1 VRPIRRG
8 AALGFCLLVA
18 CSAKAPQD
26 ANAGAGTGA
35 TLRDFRI
42 ALESANATA
51 VSTTFDI
58 ANDGP
63 STHEFVVLRTDV
75 APDAL
80 PVDGDVINEDNID
93 LVDEVEDVAPGTLTH
108 LTVDLTPGRYVLVCN
123 IAGHYSAGMHVGFT
137 VT

>member
-1 VRPIRRG
+1 MRTLRGG
-8 AALGFCLLVA
+8 AAFVFCVLVA
-18 CSAKAPQD
+18 CSSKAPQD

-35 TLRDFRI
+35 TLRDFNI
-42 ALESANATA
+42 ALESMPATA
-51 VSTTFDI
+51 GSTTFDI

-75 APDAL
+75 AADTL
-80 PVDGDVINEDNID
+80 PVDGGVINEDNID
-93 LVDEVEDVAPGTLTH
+93 LVDEVEDIAPGTLSY

-123 IAGHYSAGMHVGFT
+123 IAGHYSAGMRVGFT